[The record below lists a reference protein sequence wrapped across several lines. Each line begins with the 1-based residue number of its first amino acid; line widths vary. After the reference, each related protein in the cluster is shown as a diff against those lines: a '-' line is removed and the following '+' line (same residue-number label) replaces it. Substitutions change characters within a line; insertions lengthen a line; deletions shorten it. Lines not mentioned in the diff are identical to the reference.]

1 MYPVIAQAIAAERA
15 REIRAH
21 AAAAG
26 RARQLRRS
34 RPARRTWPF
43 AGILRGGRRPA
54 PVPAPRS
61 LRGPR
66 AA

>member
-1 MYPVIAQAIAAERA
+1 MHPLITQAIAAERRRDDQA
-15 REIRAH
+15 R

-34 RPARRTWPF
+34 RRMWLLSGISR
-43 AGILRGGRRPA
+43 AGRVRAMRPA
-54 PVPAPRS
+54 PGR